1 MAMIN
6 PPIGEL
12 LDKVDCRYTLAVE
25 AAKRARQLIGGAQP
39 LITPKDT
46 KPLVIAIE
54 EINRGLVTYT
64 REASKSTPAEE
75 PLEFEVG
82 TDELDHK

>member
-54 EINRGLVTYT
+54 EINRGLITYS
-64 REASKSTPAEE
+64 RNEDAENE
-75 PLEFEVG
+75 EG
-82 TDELDHK
+82 

>member
-54 EINRGLVTYT
+54 EINLGLITYS
-64 REASKSTPAEE
+64 RSEEAEGEE
-75 PLEFEVG
+75 N
-82 TDELDHK
+82 

>member
-39 LITPKDT
+39 LVTPKDT

-54 EINRGLVTYT
+54 EINRGLITYT
-64 REASKSTPAEE
+64 RDTDKNAAIEEKIDFTFQETLKDAE
-75 PLEFEVG
+75 
-82 TDELDHK
+82 